1 MKTHHRRALRQDQ
14 LLQRRIAQGRGVHRL
29 QAGGRGGT
37 KTGKFRGQVL
47 QPGLFTLGI
56 GLRVLVVEQIDVE
69 RPAGQAVG
77 VLDVGF
83 RLFQAVRT
91 QANRTQRARIAHGGG
106 QLRGGGARHGR
117 LNNGVAQAQ
126 ALHPW
131 GQSGVGHG
139 KSFCREKLTGR
150 PTRCAARHPGTGS
163 ERVHVLRPGIVPPR
177 CTPEK
182 YKFYLSDIN
191 QIRRNRLLDKC
202 AQLLISELPFCP
214 FLPFSYADL
223 PRYPRRRRSPGR

>member
-1 MKTHHRRALRQDQ
+1 MAARLHALGNHHVDARLLNGQGLVQIGGAGQGDAAIGFERRQKIWLGQAEMKTHHRRALRQDQ

-150 PTRCAARHPGTGS
+150 PTRCAARHPGTG
-163 ERVHVLRPGIVPPR
+163 
-177 CTPEK
+177 
-182 YKFYLSDIN
+182 
-191 QIRRNRLLDKC
+191 
-202 AQLLISELPFCP
+202 
-214 FLPFSYADL
+214 
-223 PRYPRRRRSPGR
+223 